1 MEQVGKALEAQAIK
15 LRADA
20 MQADLF
26 GRSAFNRY
34 YYAVFYVAREML
46 GEFSPNWQSVPHK
59 SVPQLLTGKVREE
72 IQKAKRRASRLGDGE
87 SVSLCSHALQSLEQ
101 LSDLLTRGYSVRVTA
116 DYDPT
121 IAVQFNG
128 KEFSLASMP
137 VATARNWA
145 QRASFL
151 TSSVRRAWKL
161 AHEP

>member
-1 MEQVGKALEAQAIK
+1 VEQVGNALEAEAIK
-15 LRADA
+15 LRADLK
-20 MQADLF
+20 QADLF

-46 GEFSPNWQSVPHK
+46 REFSPRWHSVPHK
-59 SVPQLLTGKVREE
+59 SVPQLLTGQVREE
-72 IQKAKRRASRLGDGE
+72 IQKAKRRATKLGDGE
-87 SVSLCSHALQSLEQ
+87 SVSLCSHALRSLEQ
-101 LSDLLTRGYSVRVTA
+101 LSELLTQGYSVRVTA

-121 IAVQFNG
+121 ITVQFTG

-137 VATARNWA
+137 VATAKKWA

-161 AHEP
+161 AHES